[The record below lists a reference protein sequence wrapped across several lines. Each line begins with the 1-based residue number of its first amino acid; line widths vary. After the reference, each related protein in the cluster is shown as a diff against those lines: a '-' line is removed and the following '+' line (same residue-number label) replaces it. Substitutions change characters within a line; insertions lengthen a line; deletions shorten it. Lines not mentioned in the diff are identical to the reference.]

1 MSQGTIGV
9 FIPYLANVR
18 KVKPFGCFRKLK
30 KYVSKAFAKPDKS
43 GKMVL
48 GVVKKV
54 ELVIKK
60 QNEVACSS
68 GKMTDDKNDKYLNV
82 SAYIRFV
89 PSGSKATQKLLDE
102 INSDNGCRFIHN
114 EITEV
119 FWIIHRQKK
128 DKDKEKECEKDKEKE
143 EKISD
148 IKHNCPM
155 CGGETERDLSADYAE
170 EIADMF
176 DRMSCNDG
184 PAKKRVK
191 RS

>member
-9 FIPYLANVR
+9 FIPHLANVR
-18 KVKPFGCFRKLK
+18 KLKPFGCFRKLK

-60 QNEVACSS
+60 QNEVVCSS
-68 GKMTDDKNDKYLNV
+68 SQMSDDKSDKYLTV

-102 INSDNGCRFIHN
+102 INSENGCRFVHN

-128 DKDKEKECEKDKEKE
+128 DKEKENEKDKDNCEKH
-143 EKISD
+143 D
-148 IKHNCPM
+148 NDVKHCPL
-155 CGGETERDLSADYAE
+155 CGSETERDLAADYAE

-184 PAKKRVK
+184 PTKKRVK
-191 RS
+191 R